1 MQLSSGT
8 KKKALRPLLKLNANK
23 IYSFYKDMTTIK
35 LAVLKHTKAKDG
47 SFKIRI
53 AIGHKS
59 ETHYIVTR
67 YRITTFANFKNGV
80 VIGQPDANYINVKLR
95 SLLNDYDTR
104 LDAIPNLGDL
114 TCEQLRNMLRDMP
127 STTASATFK
136 QVADDY
142 IKQLREEKRNTYA
155 HLLEYSIKKFLEYT
169 RGDILLSQ
177 ITPVTIDGYAHVLR
191 SQGASPAYQSIRL
204 SNVRTIINR
213 AIKQQL
219 IRYDVHPFTYQHE
232 TAYEPRELDISV
244 EEMRMMM
251 EYQPR
256 LRNQRKCF
264 DMFKLSYLLGG
275 MNLID
280 IIGYDFRNHNG
291 IIRYQR
297 KKTLNKKLS
306 SSTTEFSIQP
316 EALAI
321 IERWMNPKTGH
332 LADVKEKDYPSFLS
346 GVHYNVKAAA
356 KKLGITRRVSYYTA
370 RKSFVQH
377 GFELG
382 IPLETLEYCVGQ
394 TMKSNR
400 PIFNYVRIMRQHA
413 DLAIRQIID
422 QLNEKED
429 ATAPSNE

>member
-1 MQLSSGT
+1 MQLSSET
-8 KKKALRPLLKLNANK
+8 EKRALRRLMEPITNK
-23 IYSFYKDMTTIK
+23 IYSFHHIMATIK

-47 SFKIRI
+47 SYKIRI

-67 YRITTFANFKNGV
+67 YRVATFANFRNGV
-80 VIGQPDANYINVKLR
+80 VVGQPDANYINVKLR
-95 SLLNDYDTR
+95 AILNDYDTR

-127 STTASATFK
+127 SATPSATFK

-142 IKQLREEKRNTYA
+142 IRLLLEEKRNSYA
-155 HLLEYSIKKFLEYT
+155 HILEGSIRKFIEYT

-177 ITPVTIDGYAHVLR
+177 ITPVTIDGYTHAMR
-191 SQGASPAYQSIRL
+191 SKGASPAYQSIRL

-219 IRYDVHPFTYQHE
+219 IRYEVHPFAYQHDIPS
-232 TAYEPRELDISV
+232 EPRELDVSV
-244 EEMRMMM
+244 EDMRKFMG
-251 EYQPR
+251 YQPR

-332 LADVKEKDYPSFLS
+332 VADVKEKNYPSFLC
-346 GVHYNVKAAA
+346 GVDYNVKAAA
-356 KKLGITRRVSYYTA
+356 KVLGITRRVSFYTA

-394 TMKSNR
+394 TMKNNR

-422 QLNEKED
+422 HLNEKED
-429 ATAPSNE
+429 AAASSR